1 MMTAI
6 VKGRATM
13 VDQADNHQKYENYRV
28 QSRRLASA
36 LRSGFYLEAVFIEY
50 AIIEDRLESALTH
63 AGAFNPK
70 KQGTITSKLTKLEKL
85 CENRR
90 GLARRY
96 FTAELLAAIRA
107 WKDRRNPLV
116 HELMKQRATTAD
128 FEAVAREG
136 EALVKTL
143 KSKVGS
149 FNRAV
154 DRERAR
160 VAK

>member
-1 MMTAI
+1 MT
-6 VKGRATM
+6 
-13 VDQADNHQKYENYRV
+13 DQPDNQQKYENYRV
-28 QSRRLASA
+28 QSRRLTSA

-63 AGAFNPK
+63 AGAFNPNR
-70 KQGTITSKLTKLEKL
+70 QRTITSKLTKLEKL
-85 CENRR
+85 CENRK
-90 GLARRY
+90 GVARRY
-96 FTAELLAAIRA
+96 FSAELLAAIRA

-116 HELMKQRATTAD
+116 HVLMKQRATTAD

-160 VAK
+160 TAK